1 MNELKDFVSK
11 VNGTFEYVPE
21 EVKLTPVQKFNIKEV
36 DILNY
41 RANKIVC
48 IKPIVIKLQP
58 FKKPYALVQGFFFY
72 IGMQTPIVDYRT
84 FSTWRY
90 LMCTSSHLSFT
101 DWVKTLP
108 AEMLEELAAYDK
120 QLLYEYLNYTRQVL
134 GLDQ

>member
-48 IKPIVIKLQP
+48 IKPIVIKL
-58 FKKPYALVQGFFFY
+58 
-72 IGMQTPIVDYRT
+72 
-84 FSTWRY
+84 
-90 LMCTSSHLSFT
+90 
-101 DWVKTLP
+101 
-108 AEMLEELAAYDK
+108 
-120 QLLYEYLNYTRQVL
+120 
-134 GLDQ
+134 